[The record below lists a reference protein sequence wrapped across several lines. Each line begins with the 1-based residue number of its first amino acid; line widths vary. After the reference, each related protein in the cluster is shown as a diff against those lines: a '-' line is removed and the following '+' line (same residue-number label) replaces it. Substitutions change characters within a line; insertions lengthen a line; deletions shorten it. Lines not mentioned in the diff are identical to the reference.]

1 MDNKEVRK
9 LLPHREPFLF
19 IDEVIEV
26 NNEFIIAKRFVSPD
40 EDFFKGHFPNFPIM
54 PGVLVLEAM
63 AQSSALLG
71 SHIMSQS
78 ANEKSIYLLCG
89 VEKVRF
95 KKKVLPGDTLIFKA
109 SVISSKRGIWK
120 FKCAEHLNFQIPLF
134 ELITDALNIN
144 VSPGKTFFL
153 NLTFSTPHNK

>member
-1 MDNKEVRK
+1 MMDNNQVRK

-19 IDEVIEV
+19 IDEVLEV
-26 NNEFIIAKRFVSPD
+26 SNDLIVAKRFVSPR

-78 ANEKSIYLLCG
+78 ADDKSMYLLCG

-95 KKKVLPGDTLIFKA
+95 KKKVLPGDTLIFKS
-109 SVISSKRGIWK
+109 SVLSSKRGIWK
-120 FKCAEHLNFQIPLF
+120 FKCSAYSEEELVCSAEILCADRSLN
-134 ELITDALNIN
+134 E
-144 VSPGKTFFL
+144 
-153 NLTFSTPHNK
+153 

>member
-1 MDNKEVRK
+1 MDNNQVRK

-19 IDEVIEV
+19 IDEVLEV
-26 NNEFIIAKRFVSPD
+26 SNDLIVAKRFVSPK

-78 ANEKSIYLLCG
+78 ADDKSMYLLCG

-95 KKKVLPGDTLIFKA
+95 KKKVLPGDTLIFKS
-109 SVISSKRGIWK
+109 SVLSSRRGIWK
-120 FKCAEHLNFQIPLF
+120 FKCSAYSEEELVCSAEILCADRSLN
-134 ELITDALNIN
+134 E
-144 VSPGKTFFL
+144 
-153 NLTFSTPHNK
+153 

>member
-1 MDNKEVRK
+1 MDNNQVRK

-19 IDEVIEV
+19 IDEVLEV
-26 NNEFIIAKRFVSPD
+26 SNDLIVAKRFVSPK

-78 ANEKSIYLLCG
+78 ADDKSMYLLCG

-95 KKKVLPGDTLIFKA
+95 KKKVLPGDTLIFKS
-109 SVISSKRGIWK
+109 SVLSSKRGIWK
-120 FKCAEHLNFQIPLF
+120 FKCSAYSEEELVCSAEILCADRSLN
-134 ELITDALNIN
+134 E
-144 VSPGKTFFL
+144 
-153 NLTFSTPHNK
+153 

>member
-26 NNEFIIAKRFVSPD
+26 NNEFIVAKRFVSPD

-89 VEKVRF
+89 VETVSYTHLT
-95 KKKVLPGDTLIFKA
+95 LPT
-109 SVISSKRGIWK
+109 S
-120 FKCAEHLNFQIPLF
+120 
-134 ELITDALNIN
+134 
-144 VSPGKTFFL
+144 
-153 NLTFSTPHNK
+153 

>member
-1 MDNKEVRK
+1 MMDNNQVRK

-19 IDEVIEV
+19 IDEVLEV
-26 NNEFIIAKRFVSPD
+26 SNDLIVAKRFVSPK

-78 ANEKSIYLLCG
+78 ADDKSMYLLCG

-95 KKKVLPGDTLIFKA
+95 KKKVLPGDTLIFKS
-109 SVISSKRGIWK
+109 SVLSSRRGIWK
-120 FKCAEHLNFQIPLF
+120 FKCSAYSEEELVCSAEILCADRSLN
-134 ELITDALNIN
+134 E
-144 VSPGKTFFL
+144 
-153 NLTFSTPHNK
+153 

>member
-26 NNEFIIAKRFVSPD
+26 NNEFIVAKRFVSPD

-89 VEKVRF
+89 CLLYTSPSPR
-95 KKKVLPGDTLIFKA
+95 D
-109 SVISSKRGIWK
+109 
-120 FKCAEHLNFQIPLF
+120 PL
-134 ELITDALNIN
+134 
-144 VSPGKTFFL
+144 
-153 NLTFSTPHNK
+153 

>member
-1 MDNKEVRK
+1 MIDNNQVRK

-19 IDEVIEV
+19 IDEVLEV
-26 NNEFIIAKRFVSPD
+26 SNDLIVAKRFVSPK

-78 ANEKSIYLLCG
+78 ADDKSMYLLCG

-95 KKKVLPGDTLIFKA
+95 KKKVLPGDTLIFKS
-109 SVISSKRGIWK
+109 SVLSSKRGIWK
-120 FKCAEHLNFQIPLF
+120 FKCSAYSEEELVCSAEILCADRSLN
-134 ELITDALNIN
+134 E
-144 VSPGKTFFL
+144 
-153 NLTFSTPHNK
+153 

>member
-1 MDNKEVRK
+1 MMDNNQVRK

-19 IDEVIEV
+19 IDEVLEV
-26 NNEFIIAKRFVSPD
+26 SNDLIVAKRFVSPK

-78 ANEKSIYLLCG
+78 ADDKSMYLLCG

-95 KKKVLPGDTLIFKA
+95 KKKVLPGDTLIFKS
-109 SVISSKRGIWK
+109 SVLSSKRGVWK
-120 FKCAEHLNFQIPLF
+120 FKCSAYSEEELVCSAEILCADRSLN
-134 ELITDALNIN
+134 E
-144 VSPGKTFFL
+144 
-153 NLTFSTPHNK
+153 

>member
-1 MDNKEVRK
+1 MMDNNQVRK

-19 IDEVIEV
+19 IDEVLEV
-26 NNEFIIAKRFVSPD
+26 SNDLIVAKRFVSPK

-78 ANEKSIYLLCG
+78 ADDKSMYLLCG

-95 KKKVLPGDTLIFKA
+95 KKKVLPGDTLIFKS
-109 SVISSKRGIWK
+109 SVLSSKRGIWK
-120 FKCAEHLNFQIPLF
+120 FKCSAYSEEELVCSAEILCADRSLN
-134 ELITDALNIN
+134 E
-144 VSPGKTFFL
+144 
-153 NLTFSTPHNK
+153 

>member
-1 MDNKEVRK
+1 MDNAEVRK
-9 LLPHREPFLF
+9 VLPHREPFLF

-26 NNEFIIAKRFVSPD
+26 NQDSIVAKRFFSPN
-40 EDFFKGHFPNFPIM
+40 EDFFKGHFPNFPIV

-89 VEKVRF
+89 VDKVRF
-95 KKKVLPGDTLIFKA
+95 KKKVLPGDTLIFKS
-109 SVISSKRGIWK
+109 SVI
-120 FKCAEHLNFQIPLF
+120 
-134 ELITDALNIN
+134 IN
-144 VSPGKTFFL
+144 RTFFL
-153 NLTFSTPHNK
+153 SLLAISCFSNSHFLK

>member
-1 MDNKEVRK
+1 MMDNNQVRK
-9 LLPHREPFLF
+9 LLPHREPFHF
-19 IDEVIEV
+19 IDEVLEV
-26 NNEFIIAKRFVSPD
+26 SNDLIVAKRFVSPK

-78 ANEKSIYLLCG
+78 ADDKSMYLLCG

-95 KKKVLPGDTLIFKA
+95 KKKVLPGDTLIFKS
-109 SVISSKRGIWK
+109 SVLSSKRGIWK
-120 FKCAEHLNFQIPLF
+120 FKCSAYSEEELVCSAEILCADRSLN
-134 ELITDALNIN
+134 E
-144 VSPGKTFFL
+144 
-153 NLTFSTPHNK
+153 